1 MKGKKQ
7 NVRKLNGNLPEK
19 YMIRKNIVS
28 ISLNDSEYNVL
39 QKYCTKYKITNRAR
53 FIRESMLRIVITQM
67 CEDYPTLF
75 REEEMRRR

>member
-1 MKGKKQ
+1 MKGNKQ
-7 NVRKLNGNLPEK
+7 NVGKSTGKLPRKSL
-19 YMIRKNIVS
+19 IRNNIIS

-53 FIRESMLRIVITQM
+53 FIRESMLKIVITQM

-75 REEEMRRR
+75 SEEDMRRR